1 MYQKKLCPFLT
12 TPTQKFIEVTSS
24 FPEFVSACQKITLS
38 HLLILEIQ
46 QNLLSWPNWSY
57 PFLKMLT
64 KKKFNQLLSK
74 YWALSSRTS
83 YGSLTPSH
91 MFGKNYDPIPSKC
104 QDKRMDGR
112 TDGRTNPP
120 ATSEGRKSI
129 YLHSYLPFITRKFWK
144 YIPDVIAVEAF

>member
-1 MYQKKLCPFLT
+1 MTTLFNKFKKHPILIHFPYFWGGKR
-12 TPTQKFIEVTSS
+12 KF
-24 FPEFVSACQKITLS
+24 
-38 HLLILEIQ
+38 
-46 QNLLSWPNWSY
+46 
-57 PFLKMLT
+57 
-64 KKKFNQLLSK
+64 SK

-104 QDKRMDGR
+104 QDKPMDGR

-129 YLHSYLPFITRKFWK
+129 YLHSYLPFITRKF
-144 YIPDVIAVEAF
+144 